1 MDIEDPN
8 RETPAKRGRPPSPA
22 LELKDLQ
29 GFKFFQRMKGL
40 FGTLHGCAAHPNRK
54 LFFDEYVLAVLFY
67 FFNPAITSLNAL
79 RQATDFDKVQKVL
92 GIRRMSQGS
101 MSESVRV
108 FDPDLVAKVFQ
119 ERAAGAPE
127 RACDPGLKDL
137 RQVLTVVDG
146 TLLRALPRMT
156 WAVWLGDRERGV
168 RAHVHFEVVKQ
179 TAVRVYLTPGSGA
192 ENECLK
198 MHLEPGRLYVF
209 DRGFRDFRL
218 YQNIVDADSSF
229 VARLGDNAVYEVLEQ
244 KALTPEATA
253 AGVISDRIV
262 RLGGRQVREK
272 FDRPVRRVEVYV
284 PQKAPRGLGYPVK
297 QVNPK
302 TKTYREPTGQ
312 AMIVPIATDRLDLPA
327 DVIALIYLHRQ
338 KVELF
343 FRFLKAVLG
352 CRHLLSD
359 SIEGI
364 SVQVYCA
371 LIATL
376 LLAEYTGLAASKRT
390 FTLVVLY
397 LQGWVQDHE
406 LVREIAKLKEKT
418 ASKKV

>member
-1 MDIEDPN
+1 
-8 RETPAKRGRPPSPA
+8 
-22 LELKDLQ
+22 
-29 GFKFFQRMKGL
+29 
-40 FGTLHGCAAHPNRK
+40 
-54 LFFDEYVLAVLFY
+54 
-67 FFNPAITSLNAL
+67 
-79 RQATDFDKVQKVL
+79 
-92 GIRRMSQGS
+92 
-101 MSESVRV
+101 
-108 FDPDLVAKVFQ
+108 
-119 ERAAGAPE
+119 
-127 RACDPGLKDL
+127 
-137 RQVLTVVDG
+137 
-146 TLLRALPRMT
+146 
-156 WAVWLGDRERGV
+156 
-168 RAHVHFEVVKQ
+168 
-179 TAVRVYLTPGSGA
+179 
-192 ENECLK
+192 

-229 VARLGDNAVYEVLEQ
+229 VARMGDNAVYEVLEE
-244 KALTPEATA
+244 KVLTPEAQA

-302 TKTYREPTGQ
+302 TKTYREATGQ

-376 LLAEYTGLAASKRT
+376 LLAEYTGLAVSKRT

-397 LQGWVQDHE
+397 LQGWVQEHE
-406 LVREIAKLKEKT
+406 LVREIVKLKEKT
-418 ASKKV
+418 VSKKS

>member
-1 MDIEDPN
+1 VDIEDPN
-8 RETPAKRGRPPSPA
+8 LETAPKRGRPPSPA
-22 LELKDLQ
+22 LEVTDLK
-29 GFKFFQRMKGL
+29 GFKFFERVKGL
-40 FGTLHGCAAHPNRK
+40 FSTLHGCAAHPNRK
-54 LFFDEYVLAVLFY
+54 LFFDEYATAVLFY
-67 FFNPAITSLNAL
+67 FYNPAITSLNDL
-79 RQATDFDKVQKVL
+79 RQATDFEKVQKAL
-92 GIRRMSQGS
+92 GLRRMSQGS

-108 FDPDLVAKVFQ
+108 FDPALVAKVFE
-119 ERAAGAPE
+119 ERAASAAK
-127 RACDPGLKDL
+127 RACDPRLKDL

-146 TLLRALPRMT
+146 TLLRALPRMA

-198 MHLEPGRLYVF
+198 THLEPGRLYVF
-209 DRGFRDFRL
+209 DRGFRDFDL
-218 YQNIVDADSSF
+218 YQKIVQADSSF
-229 VARLGDNAVYEVLEQ
+229 VARLGDNAVYEVLEE
-244 KALTPEATA
+244 KPLTPEAKT

-262 RLGGRQVREK
+262 RLGGRQVRKK
-272 FDRPVRRVEVYV
+272 FDRPVRLVEVYV
-284 PQKAPRGLGYPVK
+284 PQKALRGLGYPVK

-302 TKTYREPTGQ
+302 TKTYREPAGQ

-327 DVIALIYLHRQ
+327 DVIALAYLHRQ

-343 FRFLKAVLG
+343 FRFLKTVLG

-376 LLAEYTGLAASKRT
+376 LLAEYTGLAPSKKT
-390 FTLVVLY
+390 FMLTALY

-406 LVREIAKLKEKT
+406 LVRVIAKLKEQT
-418 ASKKV
+418 VSKKA